1 MADNSRIVLP
11 DELEQMKGKVAA
23 GNGTKQTHSL
33 GDLSDGNHL
42 QNRNMI
48 IVPPNCQPGES
59 LDADGVCR
67 DI

>member
-1 MADNSRIVLP
+1 MALNKHIPTVGDLP
-11 DELEQMKGKVAA
+11 DA
-23 GNGTKQTHSL
+23 
-33 GDLSDGNHL
+33 NHL